1 MPETL
6 MQRMTRI
13 RKERKLTIFEL
24 ALRMRIPEATISR
37 LEKGIVTLNEQQA
50 DIIRAF
56 LAGKL

>member
-1 MPETL
+1 MAETL
-6 MQRMTRI
+6 MQRVRRI

-24 ALRMRIPEATISR
+24 AVRIRIPEATISR
-37 LEKGIVTLNEQQA
+37 LEKGIVILTAQQA

>member
-1 MPETL
+1 MAETL
-6 MQRMTRI
+6 MQRVRRI

-24 ALRMRIPEATISR
+24 AVRIRIPEATISR
-37 LEKGIVTLNEQQA
+37 LEKGIVTLTAQQA